1 LVLTWGTVGGIT
13 GELWWNFRGVAVVEL
28 LGQHRYQLDAKGRF
42 ALPKRYLEALQAGAY
57 VTLGQD
63 RCLWVFPPEDFER
76 YGERIR
82 SRPLSD
88 ANARAYGRIFFGSA
102 ERVAPDA
109 QGRLTISPKLR
120 VHVTSGR
127 EVVVIGVFDHLEVW
141 EATAWERYEQEN
153 AVAYSSGALEL
164 GEA

>member
-1 LVLTWGTVGGIT
+1 
-13 GELWWNFRGVAVVEL
+13 VVEL

-42 ALPKRYLEALQAGAY
+42 ALPKRYLEALEGGAY

-82 SRPLSD
+82 ARPLSD
-88 ANARAYGRIFFGSA
+88 ANARAYARMFFGSA
-102 ERVAPDA
+102 DRVAPDA

-120 VHVTSGR
+120 AHLTGR
-127 EVVVIGVFDHLEVW
+127 EVMVIGVFDHLEVW
-141 EATAWERYEQEN
+141 DAPAWQRYELEN
-153 AVAYSSGALEL
+153 EMAYSSGALEL

>member
-1 LVLTWGTVGGIT
+1 M
-13 GELWWNFRGVAVVEL
+13 VEL

-42 ALPKRYLEALQAGAY
+42 ALPKRYLEALEGGAY
-57 VTLGQD
+57 LTLGQD

-82 SRPLSD
+82 ARPLSD
-88 ANARAYGRIFFGSA
+88 ANARAYARMFFGSA
-102 ERVAPDA
+102 DRVAPDA

-120 VHVTSGR
+120 AHLSGR
-127 EVVVIGVFDHLEVW
+127 EVMVIGVFDHLEVW
-141 EATAWERYEQEN
+141 DAPAWHRYELEN
-153 AVAYSSGALEL
+153 EMAYSSGALEL

>member
-1 LVLTWGTVGGIT
+1 M
-13 GELWWNFRGVAVVEL
+13 VEL

-42 ALPKRYLEALQAGAY
+42 ALPKRYLEALEDGAY

-82 SRPLSD
+82 ARPLSD
-88 ANARAYGRIFFGSA
+88 ANARAYARMFFGSA
-102 ERVAPDA
+102 ERVGPDT

-120 VHVTSGR
+120 AHLTGR
-127 EVVVIGVFDHLEVW
+127 EVMVIGVFDHLEVW
-141 EATAWERYEQEN
+141 DAPTWERYEREN
-153 AVAYSSGALEL
+153 EVAYSSVALEL

>member
-1 LVLTWGTVGGIT
+1 
-13 GELWWNFRGVAVVEL
+13 VAEL

-42 ALPKRYLEALQAGAY
+42 ALPKRYLEALEAGAY

-82 SRPLSD
+82 ARPLSD
-88 ANARAYGRIFFGSA
+88 PNARAYARMFFGSA
-102 ERVAPDA
+102 ERVGPDA

-120 VHVTSGR
+120 AHLTGR
-127 EVVVIGVFDHLEVW
+127 EVIVIGVFDHLEVW
-141 EATAWERYEQEN
+141 DAPAWEQYEREN
-153 AVAYSSGALEL
+153 EIAYSSGALEL